1 MEPRFQAKGWSI
13 RKKNTKTLNKHS
25 YSINKLSSKTNIQN
39 NYFFSTLRFNHLPT
53 KTKDIKHHCFLICS
67 HL

>member
-1 MEPRFQAKGWSI
+1 MEPRFQAKGWSK

-39 NYFFSTLRFNHLPT
+39 NYFLVH
-53 KTKDIKHHCFLICS
+53 
-67 HL
+67 